1 MSTSTGTITRV
12 GTSTDSTTTRQVNNL
27 DKDAFLKLL
36 IAELSNQ
43 DPMNPMEDKDFI
55 AQLAT
60 FSSLEQMQ
68 KLNTANEK
76 VGSSQAA
83 TQAVGLIGR
92 QIDFA
97 STDSTSAVSGKVTSV
112 VFVDGAP
119 QLKVLVPASGATTEP
134 TTVEVDPA
142 NVTSVY

>member
-1 MSTSTGTITRV
+1 MDTSTITRV
-12 GTSTDSTTTRQVNNL
+12 GTLTDSTVTRQVNNL

-68 KLNTANEK
+68 KMNTANEK
-76 VGSSQAA
+76 VSSSQAA
-83 TQAVGLIGR
+83 TQAISLIGR
-92 QIDFA
+92 QVDFA
-97 STDSTSAVSGKVTSV
+97 STDSTSGVSGEVTSV

-119 QLKVLVPASGATTEP
+119 QLKVLVPPSEGATEP
-134 TTVEVDPA
+134 TTVEVDPS